1 MQVSNPNNVKIYN
14 LSAGKSLPEWLSDRQ
29 RRSLQKQ
36 DIDVRR
42 RIELLQD
49 FDMPTASHCVGVSPD
64 GQYICAT
71 GTYKPRIKCFDTAQM
86 SLKFERGLD
95 SDVVK
100 FQFLG
105 EDYGKL
111 VFLQCDRYI
120 ELHSQFGRYYRL
132 RIPKYGR
139 DMAYH
144 FPSCDLYIGGIGSD
158 VYRINLE
165 QGRFLSPLTTK
176 SPDINCCEINPSH
189 GLLACGTASGTVEC
203 FDPRVRKGA
212 GILDITLSNHI
223 EDVQELPNVTALK
236 FADALNMAVG
246 TSTGHIL
253 LYDIRSS
260 KPLLVKDHQ
269 YELPIKSIEF
279 QKSLNLVLSMDTKIL
294 KLWDRETGKAF
305 TSIEPGTN
313 LNDLCLLPN
322 SGLLFMANE
331 GQKILSY
338 YIPTLGTAPKWCSF
352 LDNLTEELE
361 ESTAQIVY
369 DDYKFVTRRE
379 LEELGLSHL
388 IGSTLLRA
396 YMHGFFMDNRLYNKA
411 KAIAEPFAYEE
422 YRKNKIREKIDQE
435 RANRVRLKKLPKV
448 NRDLAEKLMD
458 VKEIGT
464 NKKKVKE
471 TTSLL
476 EDDRFSA
483 MFSNP
488 EFQINVNSE
497 EYKLVN
503 PVVSKLDKVRR
514 KKQAKMEQFAE
525 VSDEEETRGS
535 DSESESSDDE
545 HTWTKELKEQHKKLR
560 IEAAQARRAEN
571 LEKRNGPKFYEIKD
585 GVELDSRGTSHKKL
599 AKKSLAERLQ
609 DTQDDSI
616 ISKSGSLGN
625 RELTFTFKKSEREI
639 SRQQKSREHHKER
652 KNIRRSAGDIT
663 KTLKQKPKFWLGKRV
678 K

>member
-29 RRSLQKQ
+29 KRSLQKQ

-49 FDMPTASHCVGVSPD
+49 FDMPTASQCVGVSPD

-71 GTYKPRIKCFDTAQM
+71 GTYKPRLKCFDTAQM

-95 SDVVK
+95 SDVVN

-105 EDYGKL
+105 EDYGKI

-144 FPSCDLYIGGIGSD
+144 FPSCDLYVGGIGSE

-176 SPDINCCEINPSH
+176 APDTNCCEINPAH
-189 GLLACGTASGTVEC
+189 GLLACGTSVGTVEC
-203 FDPRVRKGA
+203 FDPRVRKAVGT
-212 GILDITLSNHI
+212 LDVTLSNQF
-223 EDVQELPNVTALK
+223 EDVHELPKVTALK
-236 FADALNMAVG
+236 FRDALNMAVG

-260 KPLLVKDHQ
+260 KPLLAKDHH

-279 QKSLNLVLSMDTKIL
+279 QDSLNLVLSMDSKIL
-294 KLWDRETGKAF
+294 KLWDRETGKPY
-305 TSIEPGTN
+305 TSIEPGTP
-313 LNDLCLLPN
+313 LNDLCVLPK
-322 SGLLFMANE
+322 SGLLFMANDD
-331 GQKILSY
+331 QKILSY
-338 YIPTLGTAPKWCSF
+338 YIPALGTAPKWCSF

-369 DDYKFVTRRE
+369 DDYKFVTRKE
-379 LEELGLSHL
+379 LEELGLAHL

-411 KAIAEPFAYEE
+411 KTIAEPFAYED
-422 YRKNKIREKIDQE
+422 YRKSKIREKIEQE

-471 TTSLL
+471 TTTLL

-488 EFQINVNSE
+488 EFQINVNSD

-525 VSDEEETRGS
+525 VSDEEGKNM
-535 DSESESSDDE
+535 SESDSSDDE
-545 HTWTKELKEQHKKLR
+545 HTWTKELKDQHKKLR
-560 IEAAQARRAEN
+560 REAAQAKHAEYMERKN
-571 LEKRNGPKFYEIKD
+571 APKFYEIKD
-585 GVELDSRGTSHKKL
+585 GVDLDSKDGSQKKL
-599 AKKSLAERLQ
+599 AKKSLGERLQ
-609 DTQDDSI
+609 ETRDDSI
-616 ISKSGSLGN
+616 VSKSGSLGS
-625 RELTFTFKKSEREI
+625 REMTFTFKKSEREV
-639 SRQQKSREHHKER
+639 RQQQQSREHHKER
-652 KNIRRSAGDIT
+652 KSIRRSAGDIT

>member
-1 MQVSNPNNVKIYN
+1 
-14 LSAGKSLPEWLSDRQ
+14 
-29 RRSLQKQ
+29 
-36 DIDVRR
+36 
-42 RIELLQD
+42 
-49 FDMPTASHCVGVSPD
+49 MPTASHCVGVSPD

-139 DMAYH
+139 DMAYD
-144 FPSCDLYIGGIGSD
+144 FPSSDLYIGGIGSE

-176 SPDINCCEINPSH
+176 SPDINCCEINPAH

-203 FDPRVRKGA
+203 FDPRVRKA
-212 GILDITLSNHI
+212 SGILDITFTGHI
-223 EDVQELPNVTALK
+223 EEIHELPKVTALK
-236 FADALNMAVG
+236 FRDALNMAVG

-269 YELPIKSIEF
+269 YELPIKSIQF
-279 QKSLNLVLSMDTKIL
+279 QDSLNLVLSMDTKIL
-294 KLWDRETGKAF
+294 KLWDFETGKAF

-313 LNDLCLLPN
+313 LNDLSLLPN

-369 DDYKFVTRRE
+369 DDYKFVTRKE
-379 LEELGLSHL
+379 LEELGLTHL

-396 YMHGFFMDNRLYNKA
+396 YMHGFFLDNRLYNKA
-411 KAIAEPFAYEE
+411 KTIAEPFAYEE
-422 YRKNKIREKIDQE
+422 YRKNKIREKIEQE

-448 NRDLAEKLMD
+448 NRDLAEKLLD

-476 EDDRFSA
+476 EDNRFSA

-488 EFQINVNSE
+488 EFQINVNSD

-525 VSDEEETRGS
+525 VSDEEGKSPS
-535 DSESESSDDE
+535 DSDSSDDE

-560 IEAAQARRAEN
+560 KEAAQARHAEY
-571 LEKRNGPKFYEIKD
+571 LEKKNAPKFYEIKD
-585 GVELDSRGTSHKKL
+585 GEELDSKNTSQKKL
-599 AKKSLAERLQ
+599 TKKSLAERLQ
-609 DTQDDSI
+609 DTRDDSF
-616 ISKSGSLGN
+616 ISKSGTLGN
-625 RELTFTFKKSEREI
+625 RELTFSFKKSEREMKN
-639 SRQQKSREHHKER
+639 QQKSREHHKER